1 MTEAILLG
9 TVAIRTPD
17 TLLHWDP
24 KNLAITNNE
33 AAQKLLRREYRKG
46 WGVAG
51 F

>member
-17 TLLHWDP
+17 TLLNWDAG
-24 KNLAITNNE
+24 KMAITNNST
-33 AAQKLLRREYRKG
+33 ANSLLRRQYREG
-46 WGVAG
+46 WRIAG

>member
-17 TLLHWDP
+17 TLLKWDAE
-24 KNLAITNNE
+24 KMAITNNNS
-33 AAQKLLRREYRKG
+33 ANGLLKRQYREG
-46 WGVAG
+46 WSVAG